1 MRSILKFVGIAA
13 IAAFSLTSCGSGAS
27 SSEDDHALNNKTIQT
42 IMSRKSVRSFSDQ
55 KVTDEQITV
64 MLKAAFAAPSGSDIR
79 PWSAVVLRDPS
90 TYEAIFSQKNFNLKM
105 FQSAQAVVVFCADTT
120 VLRIP
125 RGAPEG
131 TQPSLQNN
139 GTWRDDLGAVTENF
153 LLAAES
159 LGLGAVWT
167 ASYPYHDR
175 MDPIKESLELP
186 ASVVPYCVV
195 PVGYPAGDNQPKDKW
210 DESRVHY
217 NKW

>member
-1 MRSILKFVGIAA
+1 MALF
-13 IAAFSLTSCGSGAS
+13 AFTSCYNGS
-27 SSEDDHALNNKTIQT
+27 SSAQDKGLNNPSIQN
-42 IMSRKSVRSFSDQ
+42 IMSRKSVRAFTDQ
-55 KVTDEQITV
+55 KITDEQMTT

-79 PWSAVVLRDPS
+79 PWSVVVLKDTS
-90 TYEAIFSQKNFNLKM
+90 KYDAIFTQKNFNLRTFK
-105 FQSAQAVVVFCADTT
+105 SAQAVVIFCADTT
-120 VLRIP
+120 VMRIP

-139 GTWRDDLGAVTENF
+139 GTWRDDLGAMTENF

-175 MDPIKESLELP
+175 MDPIKEGLNLP
-186 ASVVPYCVV
+186 ATVVPYCAV
-195 PVGYPAGDNQPKDKW
+195 PVGYPAGDPQPKDKW

-217 NKW
+217 NQW